1 MKTTIQTTSLIFI
14 LFIILAHSAWAQKAK
29 AKKLAE
35 IKIAMEPGN
44 WEYDTAS
51 IKFITHRNVKAA
63 YISNGNRLFL
73 KNQKFSNGT
82 IEYDVELGRGFPG
95 IVFRLSDD
103 RKNGDNFYLRYFGGA
118 SSPEN
123 RTTLQYAAVIDDMSI
138 WDLTDEYQSGAA
150 LNLSG
155 WNHVKLVIS
164 GKQMKAYVNDMSRP
178 ALIVPELEGGL
189 SEGHILFSGGQV
201 TIANLVLRPDVV
213 DDLPA
218 APGYISNYN
227 DTRYLRHW
235 EVSTARELP
244 QGKDIIL
251 SLPYMGGT
259 PAKAE
264 LPDSTTQWTL
274 INAESRGMVNLTRK
288 FGRVENTTRRLAW
301 LKTTITSDHAQ
312 ERMLSLG
319 FSDEIWLFVNG
330 QLLYIDKNHFGTP
343 AQKFPRGRCT
353 IENTTL
359 KLPLQQGKNEIL
371 IGLTNYFY
379 GWGIIAR
386 LDDVDG
392 IHLSTK

>member
-1 MKTTIQTTSLIFI
+1 MRTTIQKTSIIFI
-14 LFIILAHSAWAQKAK
+14 LLLILVHPAWTQKAK
-29 AKKLAE
+29 TKKSTD

-44 WEYDTAS
+44 WEHDTAS

-63 YISNGNRLFL
+63 YISNGDRMIL

-138 WDLTDEYQSGAA
+138 WDLTDEYQAGAT

-155 WNHVKLVIS
+155 WNHIKLVIS
-164 GKQMKAYVNDMSRP
+164 GKQMRAYVNDMSRP

-189 SEGHILFSGGQV
+189 SDGHILFFGGQV

-218 APGYISNYN
+218 VAGYISTYN

-235 EVSTARELP
+235 EVSATRDLP

-251 SLPYMGGT
+251 PLPYMGGT
-259 PAKAE
+259 PAQAE
-264 LPDSTTQWTL
+264 LPDSTTQWTP
-274 INAESRGMVNLTRK
+274 IHAESRGIINLTRK
-288 FGRVENTTRRLAW
+288 FGRVENINRRLVW
-301 LKTTITSDHAQ
+301 LKTTITSDRAQ
-312 ERMLSLG
+312 ERILNLG

-330 QLLYIDKNHFGTP
+330 QLLYIDKNHFATP
-343 AQKFPRGRCT
+343 AQKFPKGRCT
-353 IENTTL
+353 IENAAV
-359 KLPLQQGKNEIL
+359 KLPLQQGKNEVL

-379 GWGIIAR
+379 GWGIVAR

-392 IHLSTK
+392 IHFPSE